1 MEQMLGVSPYRFEVI
16 GSDEGR
22 IVEYQRRGLFG
33 QWSKPRIRPRWV
45 SCRAVQGDVGTDVVV
60 EASRGGGLVALAM
73 GRRDGGPRARALQ
86 LVKLLTAGGDDPRT
100 VYRWRS
106 IPPGPISLVA
116 SWAGTGY
123 ELFTEPRF
131 DAPRG
136 ATVLT
141 ATDMEAVPGGSGP
154 FIRVRLGDGTEGFV
168 ELDQVVSAPGIA
180 TREAQEA
187 AARHV

>member
-1 MEQMLGVSPYRFEVI
+1 MSTTHPSNAI
-16 GSDEGR
+16 
-22 IVEYQRRGLFG
+22 
-33 QWSKPRIRPRWV
+33 
-45 SCRAVQGDVGTDVVV
+45 
-60 EASRGGGLVALAM
+60 SRVFDANG
-73 GRRDGGPRARALQ
+73 ALQ
-86 LVKLLTAGGDDPRT
+86 RVKLLTAGGDDPRT